1 MSNLFNPNIINM
13 KELTDKINSL
23 LTDKQQITLYQV
35 VEKYPITKGLSELIA
50 YVSLINNSE
59 KYFVNEDVCDV
70 LLFDAQKNKYLKIPQ
85 IIYCR

>member
-1 MSNLFNPNIINM
+1 MRITTI
-13 KELTDKINSL
+13 ELTDKINSL
-23 LTDKQQITLYQV
+23 LIDNQQTTLAQV

-50 YVSLINNSE
+50 YVSLINNSD